1 MEQTTILKIKDN
13 VDKVDLNQVMQIAES
28 VADVFPIPGIDYI
41 LKIMRILVRLKPAA
55 SSGLSAAANF
65 MGKGQPIEREM
76 SQDEIAERL
85 EEMVNLALVDGVL
98 TADEERVL
106 MDAAAEYGLDPNEF
120 IAVVRDRCNQENEW

>member
-28 VADVFPIPGIDYI
+28 VADVLPIPGIDII
-41 LKIMRILVRLKPAA
+41 LKIIRILVRLKPAA

-85 EEMVNLALVDGVL
+85 EEMVNLALEDGVL

-106 MDAAAEYGLDPNEF
+106 MDAAAGYGLDPNEF